1 MKQYEAV
8 ILTME
13 SLGGIATL
21 QQLNQEVFKIK
32 ECAWNTKTP
41 YASIRRIVQQ
51 TKGIYK
57 IKPGLYALETHRKQL
72 EANGIVVDTDQNKG
86 SQILID
92 FNHSYY
98 QGLLLSIGNLKGF
111 NTFAPNQDKNKLFA
125 NQKIDDIRSLHE
137 IPTYTYSHFVQRCST
152 IDVIWFNERN
162 MPDSFFE
169 VEHSTDISNSLQKFN
184 DLQDFHT
191 KMFIVADIKR
201 YNEYKYKL
209 NFVSFNLIRKDKRV
223 AFLSYQELEKQYEQI
238 IAKQKFQTL
247 II

>member
-51 TKGIYK
+51 TRGIYK

-72 EANGIVVDTDQNKG
+72 EANGIVVETDQNKG

-125 NQKIDDIRSLHE
+125 NQKIDDIRSLRE
-137 IPTYTYSHFVQRCST
+137 IPTYTYPHFVQRCST

-201 YNEYKYKL
+201 YNEFKYKL
-209 NFVSFNLIRKDKRV
+209 DYVSFNLIRKDKRV

>member
-21 QQLNQEVFKIK
+21 QQLNHEVFKIK

-51 TKGIYK
+51 TRGIYK

-72 EANGIVVDTDQNKG
+72 EANGIVVETDQNKG

-125 NQKIDDIRSLHE
+125 NQKIDDIRSLRE
-137 IPTYTYSHFVQRCST
+137 IPTYTYPHFVQRCST

-209 NFVSFNLIRKDKRV
+209 DYVSFNLIRKDKRV